1 MAGKIQNQVATRTNT
16 ASGVQARGDVNTI
29 MSAMLDSSKFKT
41 RFDELLGKRAP
52 QFISSLVT
60 MVNADINLQQ
70 AFYEAPMTVI
80 QSALKAASFDLPI
93 DQNLG
98 YAYIVPFKNS
108 KKDADGNWKKVME
121 ANFILGWK
129 GMHQLAL
136 RTGVYKTINVTDIRE
151 GELKKY
157 NRLTEE
163 VEVVFEEDDD
173 KREALPI
180 IGYVGYYRLVN
191 GAEKTI
197 YMTVKQI
204 ENHEKK
210 HRKGE
215 FMGKGWKENFDAKG
229 ERADVVRFTD
239 EKETLYRNACLANRD
254 VFRLVDGAEEL
265 SALTGGA
272 PDDKP
277 RELELID
284 IMKKTLTEEEER
296 ITVLHVLWGYKHRE
310 IGRILSLPAAT
321 VRSKYS
327 RAMEKMRCALTER

>member
-1 MAGKIQNQVATRTNT
+1 MANKIQNQIAKTEENKL
-16 ASGVQARGDVNTI
+16 QAQGKQTVNQLMNSILDGEKLRG
-29 MSAMLDSSKFKT
+29 

-52 QFISSLVT
+52 QFISSLVSL
-60 MVNADINLQQ
+60 VNADATMQQ

-108 KKDADGNWKKVME
+108 KKDADGNWVKKTE
-121 ANFILGWK
+121 ASFILGWK

-136 RTGVYKTINVTDIRE
+136 RTGAYKTINVIDIRE
-151 GELKKY
+151 GELKSY

-163 VEVVFEEDDD
+163 VDINFIDDEDEREE
-173 KREALPI
+173 KKI

-210 HRKGE
+210 NRKGE
-215 FMGKGWKENFDAKG
+215 YMGKGWREDFDAMARKTVYRRLIG
-229 ERADVVRFTD
+229 KWGVMSIDYQSHSDAVELANQMQEEHDLGYAPIRADFIEMDMPEVDTETGEVV
-239 EKETLYRNACLANRD
+239 
-254 VFRLVDGAEEL
+254 EE
-265 SALTGGA
+265 
-272 PDDKP
+272 
-277 RELELID
+277 
-284 IMKKTLTEEEER
+284 
-296 ITVLHVLWGYKHRE
+296 
-310 IGRILSLPAAT
+310 
-321 VRSKYS
+321 
-327 RAMEKMRCALTER
+327 